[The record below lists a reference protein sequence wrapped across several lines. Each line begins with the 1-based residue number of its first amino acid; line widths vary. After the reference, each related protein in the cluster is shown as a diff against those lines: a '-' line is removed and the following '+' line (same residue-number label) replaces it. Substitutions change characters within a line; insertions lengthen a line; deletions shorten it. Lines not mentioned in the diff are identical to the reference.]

1 MDLNEDNFECTI
13 YLYGVIIDNKI
24 HFLLLLIQH
33 FYITTKMINLILF
46 KITIFFL
53 KRFILIFI

>member
-1 MDLNEDNFECTI
+1 MDLNEDNFEFTI